1 LRNSNRRFDVAVCC
15 LDRLARVFRKKLFAF
30 KAGRRHLAK
39 DIKVLAHIDS
49 KLDHGF
55 ATTKLAADFLVC
67 GQLNV
72 ITILHGSGEFS
83 DSPALLHVI

>member
-1 LRNSNRRFDVAVCC
+1 VHC
-15 LDRLARVFRKKLFAF
+15 
-30 KAGRRHLAK
+30 HHM
-39 DIKVLAHIDS
+39 KVLAHIDS

-55 ATTKLAADFLVC
+55 ATTKLAADFLVW
-67 GQLNV
+67 GQLNL

>member
-1 LRNSNRRFDVAVCC
+1 
-15 LDRLARVFRKKLFAF
+15 
-30 KAGRRHLAK
+30 LAK

-55 ATTKLAADFLVC
+55 ATTKMPADFLVW

-83 DSPALLHVI
+83 DSPRSYMLSNGLTGDQT

>member
-1 LRNSNRRFDVAVCC
+1 VW
-15 LDRLARVFRKKLFAF
+15 
-30 KAGRRHLAK
+30 
-39 DIKVLAHIDS
+39 
-49 KLDHGF
+49 
-55 ATTKLAADFLVC
+55 